1 MTEPSDRVAALF
13 DRVADTYDAVGV
25 DWFTPIAAG
34 LVRELAPAPGDRA
47 LDIGCGR
54 GAATAPLAEGVGPG
68 GTVLGFD
75 LAPRMV
81 AATAAELAHLPQVQ
95 IRVADARSP
104 GLPPA
109 SFDVVA
115 SSLVLFFMPDPA
127 AALRTWTDLLAP
139 GGRLGTATFGPTG
152 APLAEVDQLF
162 VPHLPP
168 AMLDARTSG
177 RRGPFTSDEGV
188 EALFTGAGLIEVRTV
203 HLALRTVLTGP
214 EQWREFS
221 WSHGQRGLW
230 EAVAPEHRDRLLADA
245 LDLLEAAREPD
256 GTVVLHQDVRYT
268 LGSVQA
274 GGGR

>member
-1 MTEPSDRVAALF
+1 MTEPTDRVAALF

-34 LVRELAPAPGDRA
+34 LVHELAPAPGEHA
-47 LDIGCGR
+47 LDVGCGR
-54 GAATAPLAEGVGPG
+54 GAATVPLAEGVGPDG
-68 GTVLGFD
+68 RVLGID

-81 AATAAELAHLPQVQ
+81 SATTADLAHLPQVEL
-95 IRVADARSP
+95 RVADARSP
-104 GLPPA
+104 ALPPA

-115 SSLVLFFMPDPA
+115 ASLVLFFLPRPA
-127 AALRTWTDLLAP
+127 TALRAWREVLVP
-139 GGRLGTATFGPTG
+139 GGRLGIATFGPTG
-152 APLAEVDQLF
+152 HLLATVDELF

-177 RRGPFTSDEGV
+177 RRGPFASDAGV
-188 EALFTGAGLIEVRTV
+188 EALFAEAGLTDVRTV

-221 WSHGQRGLW
+221 WSHGQRGMW
-230 EAVAPEHRDRLLADA
+230 EAVPPEHHAALLADA
-245 LDLLEAAREPD
+245 LELLQTAREPD

-268 LGSVQA
+268 LGGVQP